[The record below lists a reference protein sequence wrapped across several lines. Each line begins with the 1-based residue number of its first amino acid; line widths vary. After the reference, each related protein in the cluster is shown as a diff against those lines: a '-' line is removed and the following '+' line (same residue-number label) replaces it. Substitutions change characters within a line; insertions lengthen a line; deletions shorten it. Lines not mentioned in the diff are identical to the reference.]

1 MIKLSQLEENILRK
15 NYHKDG
21 PQVLARLLGK
31 NHKTI
36 AVLASRRGLKAPFN
50 RKSVSVPRISLE
62 TRALI
67 IEDFICLQM
76 TCKDLSVKYSISYT
90 TISSI
95 VNKYFKYMGP
105 NKEVLILKSKV

>member
-1 MIKLSQLEENILRK
+1 MKRLSVLEEKILRK

-36 AVLASRRGLKAPFN
+36 AVLASRRGYKAPFN
-50 RKSVSVPRISLE
+50 RKSVSIPRISIE

-67 IEDFICLQM
+67 IEDFVCLNLS
-76 TCKDLSVKYSISYT
+76 CKDLAVKYGLCHT

-95 VNKYFKYMGP
+95 VSKYFAYKGP
-105 NKEVLILKSKV
+105 NKQVLILESKV

>member
-50 RKSVSVPRISLE
+50 KRSIAVPRISLE

-67 IEDFICLQM
+67 IEDFVCFHLS
-76 TCKDLSVKYSISYT
+76 CKDLAIKHGLCHT

-95 VNKYFKYMGP
+95 VNKYFKYMGL
-105 NKEVLILKSKV
+105 NKEVLILESKV

>member
-1 MIKLSQLEENILRK
+1 MKRLSQLEENILRK

-50 RKSVSVPRISLE
+50 RKSIAVPRIPLE

-67 IEDFICLQM
+67 IEDFVCLQM
-76 TCKDLSVKYSISYT
+76 TCKDLSVKYSLCHT

-95 VNKYFKYMGP
+95 VNKYFKYMGS